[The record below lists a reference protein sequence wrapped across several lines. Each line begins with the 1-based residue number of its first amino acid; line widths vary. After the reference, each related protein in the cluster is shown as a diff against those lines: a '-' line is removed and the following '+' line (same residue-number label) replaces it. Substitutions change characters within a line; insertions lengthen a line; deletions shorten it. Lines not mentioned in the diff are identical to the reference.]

1 MRVLIIDDEE
11 LARQNIKDS
20 MSTHPEMELLCEC
33 RDGFEGFKA
42 IQELKPDLVF
52 LDIQMPRINGFEML
66 ELLENPPAVVFVT
79 AFDEFAMKAFD
90 MHAVDYLL
98 KPFSQE
104 RFDAAVKKAVKL
116 TGESRETLQTL
127 GDSINTLSERLA
139 VRHKGEIRILDASEI
154 TYIEAWDDYI
164 KIHIPDATFV
174 KKQTLN
180 RAEDLLSQSGF
191 IRCHRS
197 YLVNISQIQAL
208 DQGEGNQWEIR
219 LKTGFHIPLSK
230 QGYQRI
236 REVLG
241 I

>member
-1 MRVLIIDDEE
+1 MRVIIIDDEE

-20 MSTHPEMELLCEC
+20 MRRHPEMELLCEC

-42 IQELKPDLVF
+42 IQELKPDLIF
-52 LDIQMPRINGFEML
+52 LDIQMPRITGFEML
-66 ELLENPPAVVFVT
+66 ELLENPPAVVFIT

-90 MHAVDYLL
+90 MHAIDYLL
-98 KPFSQE
+98 KPFSQD

-116 TGESRETLQTL
+116 SEKTSETLQ
-127 GDSINTLSERLA
+127 SLSESIHHISERIA
-139 VRHKGEIRILDASEI
+139 VRHKGEIRILEASEI

-164 KIHIPDATFV
+164 KIHLSDATFV

-180 RAEDLLSQSGF
+180 RAEDMLSGSGF

-197 YLVNISQIQAL
+197 YLVNISLIQAL

-230 QGYQRI
+230 QGNQRI